1 MRTKRI
7 VAATFLVWLLAAY
20 AQQPPRTPVVQ
31 QPNSPLQK
39 PAYKFQ
45 AEAQLVVLN
54 VSAKDKS
61 GKPIEGLKAGDFTVT
76 EDGKPQ
82 TVKIF
87 EYQRLE
93 EAALPAEPVAAAAPK
108 AKPAAPAAPA
118 PPVVAPAVQTTI
130 TPARPGEIKYKDKR
144 LLVLYFD
151 FQGMAAD
158 DQIRVQT
165 NALKF
170 LNTQMTPSDLV
181 ALMTYAGE
189 LKVLQD
195 FTEDRDAVEAL
206 VKKLVIGEASEMGN
220 VVQDASS
227 EDTGAAYV
235 ADDTEFNIFNTD
247 RQLASLEAAVKM
259 LATLPEK
266 KALVYFGS
274 GVTRNGIDNDAQL
287 RATINAAL
295 KSNVSFYPV
304 DARGL
309 VATSPVG
316 NANVGAAG
324 GNNAGVGGGGRG
336 NGGNFSG
343 GGAASRQSNF
353 QGSQDTLYA
362 LANDTG
368 GKLFVDSND
377 LSAGIVQAQ
386 KDISS
391 YYILGYYTSNAA
403 LDGKFRRIKVAVNNN
418 QIAKL
423 DYRSGYFASKEF
435 KKFDSSDRERQLQ
448 EALMLGDPVTD
459 LSIALETDYFRQA
472 SDRYYVPISVK
483 LPGSDLELAKHGN
496 AETTRLDFIGEI
508 RDAKNAVAASVRDFI
523 TVTLK
528 GETAA
533 QLAKRTVAYDTGFV
547 LSPGTYS
554 VKFLARENET
564 GKMGTFQTKFV
575 VPDLSVDAKY
585 LPISSVILSNQREKT
600 DAAVG
605 GARMNMRLF
614 AFNPLVENG
623 QKLIPSVTR
632 VFRRDQEMYVFLQ
645 AYEPA
650 AAKTQPLVANLAFY
664 RGNERQVKAFE
675 SEPLQITDGLN
686 PTTKAVPIR
695 FSIPLSKLEPGRYT
709 CQISVFEPDVQRF
722 AFWRAPVTLLP

>member
-1 MRTKRI
+1 
-7 VAATFLVWLLAAY
+7 
-20 AQQPPRTPVVQ
+20 
-31 QPNSPLQK
+31 
-39 PAYKFQ
+39 
-45 AEAQLVVLN
+45 
-54 VSAKDKS
+54 
-61 GKPIEGLKAGDFTVT
+61 
-76 EDGKPQ
+76 
-82 TVKIF
+82 
-87 EYQRLE
+87 
-93 EAALPAEPVAAAAPK
+93 
-108 AKPAAPAAPA
+108 
-118 PPVVAPAVQTTI
+118 VQTTI

-151 FQGMAAD
+151 FQGMQPD

-195 FTEDRDAVEAL
+195 FTDDRDAVEAIIR
-206 VKKLVIGEASEMGN
+206 KLVIGQAAEMGD
-220 VVQDASS
+220 VTQDDSS

-247 RQLASLEAAVKM
+247 RQLSALEDAVKM
-259 LATLPEK
+259 LASLPEK

-274 GVTRNGIDNDAQL
+274 GVTRNGIDNDAQM

-295 KSNVSFYPV
+295 RSNVSFYPV

-309 VATSPVG
+309 VASSPVG
-316 NANVGAAG
+316 NASVGAAG
-324 GNNAGVGGGGRG
+324 GNAAGVGGGSRG
-336 NGGNFSG
+336 GGGNFSG
-343 GGAASRQSNF
+343 ASASARASSF
-353 QGSQDTLYA
+353 QATQDSLYA

-391 YYILGYYTSNAA
+391 YYILGYYTTNAA

-418 QIAKL
+418 LVAKL
-423 DYRSGYFASKEF
+423 DYRTGYFASKEF

-448 EALMLGDPVTD
+448 EALMLGDPITD
-459 LSIALETDYFRQA
+459 LSLALETDYFRMA
-472 SDRYYVPISVK
+472 SDRYYVPVSVK

-496 AETTRLDFIGEI
+496 AETTRLDFIGEV
-508 RDAKNAVAASVRDFI
+508 RDSKNAIAASARDFI

-533 QLAKRTVAYDTGFV
+533 QLAKRTVAYDVGFV
-547 LSPGTYS
+547 LSPGSYS

-564 GKMGTFQTKFV
+564 GKMGTFQAKFV
-575 VPDLSVDAKY
+575 VPNLSVDTKY

-600 DAAVG
+600 TATVG
-605 GARMNMRLF
+605 GPRMNARLF
-614 AFNPLVENG
+614 SFNPLIENG
-623 QKLIPSVTR
+623 EKLIPSVTR
-632 VFRRDQEMYVFLQ
+632 VFRKDQEMYVFLQ
-645 AYEPA
+645 AYEPTA
-650 AAKTQPLVANLAFY
+650 SKTQPVVASLAFY
-664 RGNERQVKAFE
+664 RGNDRKVKAFE
-675 SEPLQITDGLN
+675 AAPLEVTDGLN
-686 PTTKAVPIR
+686 PNTKAVPIR
-695 FSIPLSKLEPGRYT
+695 FVIPLSKLEPGRYI
-709 CQISVFEPDVQRF
+709 CQISVLEPDVQRF

>member
-1 MRTKRI
+1 MRAKRV
-7 VAATFLVWLLAAY
+7 VAATFLVWMLAAF
-20 AQQPPRTPVVQ
+20 AQQQPQPPPQ
-31 QPNSPLQK
+31 QPNAPLQK
-39 PAYKFQ
+39 GSYKF
-45 AEAQLVVLN
+45 ESTTQLVIVN
-54 VSAKDKS
+54 VSAKDKD
-61 GKPIEGLKAGDFTVT
+61 GKPVEGLKATDFTVT

-82 TVKIF
+82 AVKVF
-87 EYQRLE
+87 EFQRLE
-93 EAALPAEPVAAAAPK
+93 ETAAPEIVT
-108 AKPAAPAAPA
+108 APAPAAAAPAAPP
-118 PPVVAPAVQTTI
+118 PPVVAAAVQTTI
-130 TPARPGEIKYKDKR
+130 TPARPGEIKYKDRR

-151 FQGMAAD
+151 FQGMPPD
-158 DQIRVQT
+158 DQMRVQG

-170 LNTQMTPSDLV
+170 IKTQMTPSDLV
-181 ALMTYAGE
+181 AIMTYAGE

-195 FTEDRDAVEAL
+195 FSENRDAAI
-206 VKKLVIGEASEMGN
+206 KTIGKLVIGQASDMGN
-220 VVQDASS
+220 VVSDDSA
-227 EDTGAAYV
+227 EDTGAAFT
-235 ADDTEFNIFNTD
+235 ADDSEFNIFNTD
-247 RQLASLEAAVKM
+247 RQLSSLEAAVKM

-274 GVTRNGIDNDAQL
+274 GVQRNGIDNDAQL

-295 KSNVSFYPV
+295 RSNVSFYPV

-309 VATSPVG
+309 VASSPVG
-316 NANVGAAG
+316 NANVGAS
-324 GNNAGVGGGGRG
+324 GGGGRG

-343 GGAASRQSNF
+343 SAVASRQSSL

-377 LSAGIVQAQ
+377 LSAGVVQAQ

-391 YYILGYYTSNAA
+391 YYILGYYTTNAA
-403 LDGKFRRIKVAVNNN
+403 LDGKYRRIKVSIGNS

-448 EALMLGDPVTD
+448 EALMLGDPITD
-459 LSIALETDYFRQA
+459 LSVALETDYFRMA

-496 AETTRLDFIGEI
+496 AESTRLDFIGEI
-508 RDAKNAVAASVRDFI
+508 RDSKNAVAGSVRDFI

-533 QLAKRTVAYDTGFV
+533 QLAKRTVAYDVGFV
-547 LSPGTYS
+547 LQPGTYT
-554 VKFLARENET
+554 VKFLTRENQT
-564 GKMGTFQTKFV
+564 GKMGTFQAKFV

-585 LPISSVILSNQREKT
+585 LPISSVILSNQREKMT
-600 DAAVG
+600 NAIG
-605 GARMNMRLF
+605 GAGMNMRMF
-614 AFNPLVENG
+614 NFNPLVEGG
-623 QKLIPSVTR
+623 QKLIASVTR
-632 VFRRDQEMYVFLQ
+632 VFRKDQEMYVFLQ

-650 AAKTQPLVANLAFY
+650 ATKTQPVVASLAFY
-664 RGNERQVKAFE
+664 RGASGRQVKAFE

-686 PTTKAVPIR
+686 PNTKAVPIR
-695 FSIPLSKLEPGRYT
+695 FSIPLAKLEPGRYT
-709 CQISVFEPDVQRF
+709 CQVTVLEPDIQRF
-722 AFWRAPVTLLP
+722 AFWRAPVVLLP

>member
-1 MRTKRI
+1 MRAKRV
-7 VAATFLVWLLAAY
+7 VAATFLVWMLAAF
-20 AQQPPRTPVVQ
+20 AQQQPQPPPQ
-31 QPNSPLQK
+31 QPNAPLQK
-39 PAYKFQ
+39 GSYKF
-45 AEAQLVVLN
+45 ESTTQLVIVN
-54 VSAKDKS
+54 VSAKDKD
-61 GKPIEGLKAGDFTVT
+61 GKPVEGLKATDFTVT

-82 TVKIF
+82 AVKVF
-87 EYQRLE
+87 EFQRLE
-93 EAALPAEPVAAAAPK
+93 ETAAPEIVT
-108 AKPAAPAAPA
+108 APAPAAAAPAAPP
-118 PPVVAPAVQTTI
+118 PPVVAAAVQTTI
-130 TPARPGEIKYKDKR
+130 TPARPGEIKYKDRR

-151 FQGMAAD
+151 FQGMPPD
-158 DQIRVQT
+158 DQMRVQG

-170 LNTQMTPSDLV
+170 IKTQMTPSDLV
-181 ALMTYAGE
+181 AIMTYAGE

-195 FTEDRDAVEAL
+195 FSEDRDAAI
-206 VKKLVIGEASEMGN
+206 KTIGKLVIGQASDMGN
-220 VVQDASS
+220 VVSDDSA
-227 EDTGAAYV
+227 EDTGAAFT
-235 ADDTEFNIFNTD
+235 ADDSEFNIFNTD
-247 RQLASLEAAVKM
+247 RQLSSLEAAVKM

-274 GVTRNGIDNDAQL
+274 GVQRNGIDNDAQL

-295 KSNVSFYPV
+295 RSNVSFYPV

-309 VATSPVG
+309 VASSPVG
-316 NANVGAAG
+316 NANVGAS
-324 GNNAGVGGGGRG
+324 GGGGRG

-343 GGAASRQSNF
+343 SAVASRQSSL

-377 LSAGIVQAQ
+377 LSAGVVQAQ

-391 YYILGYYTSNAA
+391 YYILGYYTTNAA
-403 LDGKFRRIKVAVNNN
+403 LDGKYRRIKVAIGNN

-448 EALMLGDPVTD
+448 EALMLGDPITD
-459 LSIALETDYFRQA
+459 LSVALETDYFRMA

-496 AETTRLDFIGEI
+496 AESTRLDFIGEI
-508 RDAKNAVAASVRDFI
+508 RDSKNAVAGSVRDFI

-533 QLAKRTVAYDTGFV
+533 QLAKRTVAYDVGFV
-547 LSPGTYS
+547 LQPGTYT
-554 VKFLARENET
+554 VKFLTRENQT
-564 GKMGTFQTKFV
+564 GKMGTFQAKFV

-585 LPISSVILSNQREKT
+585 LPISSVILSNQREKMT
-600 DAAVG
+600 NAIG
-605 GARMNMRLF
+605 GAGMNMRMF
-614 AFNPLVENG
+614 NFNPLVEGG
-623 QKLIPSVTR
+623 QKLIASVTR
-632 VFRRDQEMYVFLQ
+632 VFRKDQEMYVFLQ

-650 AAKTQPLVANLAFY
+650 ATKTQPVVASLAFY
-664 RGNERQVKAFE
+664 RGASGRQVKAFE

-686 PTTKAVPIR
+686 PNTKAVPIR
-695 FSIPLSKLEPGRYT
+695 FSIPLAKLEPGRYT
-709 CQISVFEPDVQRF
+709 CQVTVLEPDIQRF
-722 AFWRAPVTLLP
+722 AFWRAPVVLLP

>member
-1 MRTKRI
+1 MRAKRV
-7 VAATFLVWLLAAY
+7 VAATFLVWMLAAF
-20 AQQPPRTPVVQ
+20 AQQQPQPPPQ
-31 QPNSPLQK
+31 QPNAPLQK
-39 PAYKFQ
+39 GSYKF
-45 AEAQLVVLN
+45 ESTTQLVIVN
-54 VSAKDKS
+54 VSAKDKD
-61 GKPIEGLKAGDFTVT
+61 GKPVEGLKATDFTVT

-82 TVKIF
+82 AVKVF
-87 EYQRLE
+87 EFQRLE
-93 EAALPAEPVAAAAPK
+93 ETAAPEIVT
-108 AKPAAPAAPA
+108 APAPAAAAPAAPP
-118 PPVVAPAVQTTI
+118 PPVVAAAVQTTI
-130 TPARPGEIKYKDKR
+130 TPARPGEIKYKDRR

-151 FQGMAAD
+151 FQGMPPD
-158 DQIRVQT
+158 DQMRVQG

-170 LNTQMTPSDLV
+170 IKTQMTPSDLV
-181 ALMTYAGE
+181 AIMTYAGE

-195 FTEDRDAVEAL
+195 FSENRDAAI
-206 VKKLVIGEASEMGN
+206 KTIGKLVIGQASDMGN
-220 VVQDASS
+220 VVSDDSA
-227 EDTGAAYV
+227 EDTGAAFT
-235 ADDTEFNIFNTD
+235 ADDSEFNIFNTD
-247 RQLASLEAAVKM
+247 RQLSSLEAAVKM

-274 GVTRNGIDNDAQL
+274 GVQRNGIDNDAQL

-295 KSNVSFYPV
+295 RSNVSFYPV

-309 VATSPVG
+309 VASSPVG
-316 NANVGAAG
+316 NANVGAS
-324 GNNAGVGGGGRG
+324 GGGGRG

-343 GGAASRQSNF
+343 SAVASRQTSL

-377 LSAGIVQAQ
+377 LSAGVVQAQ

-391 YYILGYYTSNAA
+391 YYILGYYTTNAA
-403 LDGKFRRIKVAVNNN
+403 LDGKYRRIKVAIGSN

-448 EALMLGDPVTD
+448 EALMLGDPITD
-459 LSIALETDYFRQA
+459 LSVALETDYFRMA

-496 AETTRLDFIGEI
+496 AESTRLDFIGEI
-508 RDAKNAVAASVRDFI
+508 RDSKNAVAGSVRDFI

-533 QLAKRTVAYDTGFV
+533 QLAKRTVAYDVGFV
-547 LSPGTYS
+547 LQPGTYT
-554 VKFLARENET
+554 VKFLTRENQT
-564 GKMGTFQTKFV
+564 GKMGTFQAKFV

-585 LPISSVILSNQREKT
+585 LPISSVILSNQREKMT
-600 DAAVG
+600 NAIG
-605 GARMNMRLF
+605 GAGMNMRMF
-614 AFNPLVENG
+614 NFNPLVEGG
-623 QKLIPSVTR
+623 QKLIASVTR
-632 VFRRDQEMYVFLQ
+632 VFRKDQEMYVFLQ

-650 AAKTQPLVANLAFY
+650 ATKTQPVVASLAFY
-664 RGNERQVKAFE
+664 RGASGRQVKAFE

-686 PTTKAVPIR
+686 PNTKAVPIR
-695 FSIPLSKLEPGRYT
+695 FSIPLAKLEPGRYT
-709 CQISVFEPDVQRF
+709 CQVTVLEPDIQRF
-722 AFWRAPVTLLP
+722 AFWRAPVVLLP

>member
-1 MRTKRI
+1 MRAKRV
-7 VAATFLVWLLAAY
+7 VAATFLVWMLAAF
-20 AQQPPRTPVVQ
+20 AQQQPQPPPQ
-31 QPNSPLQK
+31 QPNAPLQK
-39 PAYKFQ
+39 GSYKF
-45 AEAQLVVLN
+45 ESTTQLVIVN
-54 VSAKDKS
+54 VSAKDKD
-61 GKPIEGLKAGDFTVT
+61 GKPVEGLKATDFTVT

-82 TVKIF
+82 AVKVF
-87 EYQRLE
+87 EFQRLE
-93 EAALPAEPVAAAAPK
+93 ETAAPEIVT
-108 AKPAAPAAPA
+108 APAPAAAAPAAPP
-118 PPVVAPAVQTTI
+118 PPVVAAAVQTTI
-130 TPARPGEIKYKDKR
+130 TPARPGEIKYKDRR

-151 FQGMAAD
+151 FQGMPPD
-158 DQIRVQT
+158 DQMRVQG

-170 LNTQMTPSDLV
+170 IKTQMTPSDLV
-181 ALMTYAGE
+181 AIMTYAGE

-195 FTEDRDAVEAL
+195 FSENRDAAI
-206 VKKLVIGEASEMGN
+206 KTIGKLVIGQASDMGN
-220 VVQDASS
+220 VVSDDSA
-227 EDTGAAYV
+227 EDTGAAFT
-235 ADDTEFNIFNTD
+235 ADDSEFNIFNTD
-247 RQLASLEAAVKM
+247 RQLSSLEAAVKM

-274 GVTRNGIDNDAQL
+274 GVQRNGIDNDAQL

-295 KSNVSFYPV
+295 RSNVSFYPV

-309 VATSPVG
+309 VASSPVG
-316 NANVGAAG
+316 NANVGAS
-324 GNNAGVGGGGRG
+324 GGGGRG

-343 GGAASRQSNF
+343 SAVASRQSSL

-377 LSAGIVQAQ
+377 LSAGVVQAQ

-391 YYILGYYTSNAA
+391 YYILGYYTTNAA
-403 LDGKFRRIKVAVNNN
+403 LDGKYRRIKVAIGSN

-448 EALMLGDPVTD
+448 EALMLGDPITD
-459 LSIALETDYFRQA
+459 LSVALETDYFRMA

-496 AETTRLDFIGEI
+496 AESTRLDFIGEI
-508 RDAKNAVAASVRDFI
+508 RDSKNAVAGSVRDFI

-533 QLAKRTVAYDTGFV
+533 QLAKRTVAYDVGFV
-547 LSPGTYS
+547 LQPGTYT
-554 VKFLARENET
+554 VKFLTRENQT
-564 GKMGTFQTKFV
+564 GKMGTFQAKFV

-585 LPISSVILSNQREKT
+585 LPISSVILSNQREKMT
-600 DAAVG
+600 NAIG
-605 GARMNMRLF
+605 GAGMNMRMF
-614 AFNPLVENG
+614 NFNPLVEGG
-623 QKLIPSVTR
+623 QKLIASVTR
-632 VFRRDQEMYVFLQ
+632 VFRKDQEMYVFLQ

-650 AAKTQPLVANLAFY
+650 ATKTQPVVASLAFY
-664 RGNERQVKAFE
+664 RGASGRQVKAFE

-686 PTTKAVPIR
+686 PNTKAVPIR
-695 FSIPLSKLEPGRYT
+695 FSIPLAKLEPGRYT
-709 CQISVFEPDVQRF
+709 CQVTVLEPDIQRF
-722 AFWRAPVTLLP
+722 AFWRAPVVLLP

>member
-1 MRTKRI
+1 MRAKRV
-7 VAATFLVWLLAAY
+7 VAATFLVWMLAAF
-20 AQQPPRTPVVQ
+20 AQQQPQPPPQ
-31 QPNSPLQK
+31 QPNAPLQK
-39 PAYKFQ
+39 GSYKF
-45 AEAQLVVLN
+45 ESTTQLVIVN
-54 VSAKDKS
+54 VSAKDKD
-61 GKPIEGLKAGDFTVT
+61 GKPVEGLKATDFTVT

-82 TVKIF
+82 AVKVF
-87 EYQRLE
+87 EFQRLE
-93 EAALPAEPVAAAAPK
+93 ETAAPEIVT
-108 AKPAAPAAPA
+108 APAPAAAAPAAPP
-118 PPVVAPAVQTTI
+118 PPVVAAAVQTTI
-130 TPARPGEIKYKDKR
+130 TPARPGEIKYKDRR

-151 FQGMAAD
+151 FQGMPPD
-158 DQIRVQT
+158 DQMRVQG

-170 LNTQMTPSDLV
+170 IKTQMTPSDLV
-181 ALMTYAGE
+181 AIMTYAGE

-195 FTEDRDAVEAL
+195 FSENRDAAI
-206 VKKLVIGEASEMGN
+206 KTIGKLVIGQASDMGN
-220 VVQDASS
+220 VVSDDSA
-227 EDTGAAYV
+227 EDTGAAFT
-235 ADDTEFNIFNTD
+235 ADDSEFNIFNTD
-247 RQLASLEAAVKM
+247 RQLSSLEAAVKM

-274 GVTRNGIDNDAQL
+274 GVQRNGIDNDAQL

-295 KSNVSFYPV
+295 RSNVSFYPV

-309 VATSPVG
+309 VASSPVG
-316 NANVGAAG
+316 NANVGAS
-324 GNNAGVGGGGRG
+324 GGGGRG

-343 GGAASRQSNF
+343 SAVASRQSSL

-377 LSAGIVQAQ
+377 LSAGVVQAQ

-391 YYILGYYTSNAA
+391 YYILGYYTTNAA
-403 LDGKFRRIKVAVNNN
+403 LDGKYRRIKVAIGNN

-448 EALMLGDPVTD
+448 EALMLGDPITD
-459 LSIALETDYFRQA
+459 LSVALETDYFRMA

-496 AETTRLDFIGEI
+496 AESTRLDFIGEI
-508 RDAKNAVAASVRDFI
+508 RDSKNAVAGSVRDFI

-533 QLAKRTVAYDTGFV
+533 QLAKRTVAYDVGFV
-547 LSPGTYS
+547 LQPGTYT
-554 VKFLARENET
+554 VKFLTRENQT
-564 GKMGTFQTKFV
+564 GKMGTFQAKFV

-585 LPISSVILSNQREKT
+585 LPISSVILSNQREKMT
-600 DAAVG
+600 NAIG
-605 GARMNMRLF
+605 GAGMNMRMF
-614 AFNPLVENG
+614 NFNPLVEGG
-623 QKLIPSVTR
+623 QKLIASVTR
-632 VFRRDQEMYVFLQ
+632 VFRKDQEMYVFLQ

-650 AAKTQPLVANLAFY
+650 ATKTQPVVASLAFY
-664 RGNERQVKAFE
+664 RGASGRQVKAFE

-686 PTTKAVPIR
+686 PNTKAVPIR
-695 FSIPLSKLEPGRYT
+695 FSIPLAKLEPGRYT
-709 CQISVFEPDVQRF
+709 CQVTVLEPDIQRF
-722 AFWRAPVTLLP
+722 AFWRAPVVLLP

>member
-1 MRTKRI
+1 V

-20 AQQPPRTPVVQ
+20 AQQAPQQTPRTPVVQ
-31 QPNSPLQK
+31 QPNAPLQK
-39 PAYKFQ
+39 QAYKFE

-61 GKPIEGLKAGDFTVT
+61 GNPVEGLKVNDFTVT

-82 TVKIF
+82 QVKVF
-87 EYQRLE
+87 EFQKLE
-93 EAALPAEPVAAAAPK
+93 EDVLPAPAAAAP
-108 AKPAAPAAPA
+108 AAAPTPEVA
-118 PPVVAPAVQTTI
+118 PPPPTVAPAVQTTI

-151 FQGMAAD
+151 FQGMPPD
-158 DQIRVQT
+158 DQVRVQQ

-170 LNTQMTPSDLV
+170 LKTQMTGSDLV
-181 ALMTYAGE
+181 ALMSYAGE

-195 FTEDRDAVEAL
+195 FTEDRDAAI
-206 VKKLVIGEASEMGN
+206 KIINHLVIGEASEMAN
-220 VVQDASS
+220 VVADDSS

-274 GVTRNGIDNDAQL
+274 GVSRNGIDNDAQL

-295 KSNVSFYPV
+295 RSNVSFYPV
-304 DARGL
+304 DATGL
-309 VATSPVG
+309 VAGSPVG

-324 GNNAGVGGGGRG
+324 GNGAGVGGGSRG
-336 NGGNFSG
+336 SGGNFSG
-343 GGAASRQSNF
+343 SAVAARASDA
-353 QGSQDTLYA
+353 QGLQDTLYA

-377 LSAGIVQAQ
+377 LAVGIVQAQ

-391 YYILGYYTSNAA
+391 YYILGYYTTNAA
-403 LDGKFRRIKVAVNNN
+403 LDGKFRRINVKVNNT
-418 QIAKL
+418 QISKL
-423 DYRSGYFASKEF
+423 DYRTGYFASKEF

-448 EALMLGDPVTD
+448 EALMLGDPMTD

-496 AETTRLDFIGEI
+496 AESTRLDFIGEV
-508 RDAKNAVAASVRDFI
+508 RDPKNQVVGSVRDFI
-523 TVTLK
+523 TVKLK
-528 GETAA
+528 EETAS
-533 QLAKRTVAYDTGFV
+533 QLAKRTIAYDTGFV
-547 LSPGTYS
+547 LPPGSYS

-564 GKMGTFQTKFV
+564 GKMGTFEAKFV
-575 VPDLSVDAKY
+575 VPNLSVTANASS
-585 LPISSVILSNQREKT
+585 LPISSVVLSNQQEKMT
-600 DAAVG
+600 DTIG
-605 GARMNMRLF
+605 GAGMNMRLF
-614 AFNPLVENG
+614 NYNPLVQNG
-623 QKLIPSVTR
+623 QKLVPSVTR
-632 VFRRDQEMYVFLQ
+632 VFRKDQEMYVFLE
-645 AYEPA
+645 AYEPT
-650 AAKTQPLVANLAFY
+650 AAKTQPVIATLAFY
-664 RGNERQVKAFE
+664 RGNVKAFE
-675 SEPLQITDGLN
+675 SAPVQIENGLN
-686 PTTKAVPIR
+686 PDTKAVPVR
-695 FSIPLSKLEPGRYT
+695 FVVPLSKIEPGKYT
-709 CQISVFEPDVQRF
+709 CQVSVLDPSAQKF
-722 AFWRAPVTLLP
+722 AFWRAQMSLLP

>member
-20 AQQPPRTPVVQ
+20 AQQPAPRTPIVQ
-31 QPNSPLQK
+31 QPNAPLQK
-39 PAYKFQ
+39 PAYTFQ

-61 GKPIEGLKAGDFTVT
+61 GNPVEGLKINDFTVT

-82 TVKIF
+82 QVKVF
-87 EYQRLE
+87 EFQKLE
-93 EAALPAEPVAAAAPK
+93 EDVLPE
-108 AKPAAPAAPA
+108 PAAPA
-118 PPVVAPAVQTTI
+118 PAAAPAAAPPPPTVAPAVQTTI

-151 FQGMAAD
+151 FQGMPPD
-158 DQIRVQT
+158 DQVRVQQ

-170 LNTQMTPSDLV
+170 LKTQMTGSDLV
-181 ALMTYAGE
+181 ALMSYAGE

-195 FTEDRDAVEAL
+195 FTEDRDAAI
-206 VKKLVIGEASEMGN
+206 KIINHLVIGEASEMAN
-220 VVQDASS
+220 VVSDDSS

-274 GVTRNGIDNDAQL
+274 GVSRNGIDNDAQL

-295 KSNVSFYPV
+295 RSNVSFYPV
-304 DARGL
+304 DATGL
-309 VATSPVG
+309 VAASPVG
-316 NANVGAAG
+316 AASVGAAG
-324 GNNAGVGGGGRG
+324 GNAAGVGGGSRG
-336 NGGNFSG
+336 GGANFSG
-343 GGAASRQSNF
+343 GAATARASNA
-353 QGSQDTLYA
+353 QGLQDTLYA

-377 LSAGIVQAQ
+377 LAVGIVQAQ

-391 YYILGYYTSNAA
+391 YYILGYYTTNAA
-403 LDGKFRRIKVAVNNN
+403 LDGKFRRINVKVNNS
-418 QIAKL
+418 QISKL
-423 DYRSGYFASKEF
+423 DYRTGYFASKEF

-448 EALMLGDPVTD
+448 EALMLGDPMTD

-496 AETTRLDFIGEI
+496 AESTRLDFIGEV
-508 RDAKNAVAASVRDFI
+508 RDPKNQVVGSVRDFI
-523 TVTLK
+523 TVKLK
-528 GETAA
+528 EETAS
-533 QLAKRTVAYDTGFV
+533 QLAKRTIAYDTGFV
-547 LSPGTYS
+547 LPPGSYS

-564 GKMGTFQTKFV
+564 GKMGTFEAKFV
-575 VPDLSVDAKY
+575 VPNLSVSANVSS
-585 LPISSVILSNQREKT
+585 LPISSVVLSNQQEKMT
-600 DAAVG
+600 DTIG
-605 GARMNMRLF
+605 GAGMNMRLF
-614 AFNPLVENG
+614 NYNPLVQNG
-623 QKLIPSVTR
+623 QKLVPSVTR
-632 VFRRDQEMYVFLQ
+632 VFRKDQEMYVFLE
-645 AYEPA
+645 AYEPT
-650 AAKTQPLVANLAFY
+650 AAKTQPVIATLAFY
-664 RGNERQVKAFE
+664 RGNVKAFE
-675 SEPLQITDGLN
+675 SAPVQIESGLN
-686 PTTKAVPIR
+686 PDTKAVPVR
-695 FSIPLSKLEPGRYT
+695 FVVPLSKIEPGKYI
-709 CQISVFEPDVQRF
+709 CQVSVLDPTAQKF
-722 AFWRAPVTLLP
+722 AFWRAQMSLLP